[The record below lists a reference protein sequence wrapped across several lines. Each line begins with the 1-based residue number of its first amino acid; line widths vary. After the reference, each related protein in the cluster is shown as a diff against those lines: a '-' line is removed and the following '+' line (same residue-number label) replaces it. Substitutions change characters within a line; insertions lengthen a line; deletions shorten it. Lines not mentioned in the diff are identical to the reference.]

1 MRGKEF
7 GSFLSALIST
17 GYSRFLVI
25 PLLSYLNVFI
35 CSLLEIL
42 ECTII
47 SIDFFI
53 IPLLSAVWIML
64 PAYIPNPT
72 AALLGGGTPIDFGR
86 NYSDGQ
92 RIFGDGKTF
101 RGLFFGVLAGIITGI
116 LLIWLSST
124 FSLTFLPQHT
134 LTSVS
139 LLALGALLGDLGK
152 SFIKRRMG
160 KVRGEKWPVA
170 DQLDLVVGAFILML
184 IIDPAWL
191 FAYVTLPI
199 LIIIVI
205 LTIILHRVVNII
217 GYVMGV
223 KEVPW

>member
-1 MRGKEF
+1 M
-7 GSFLSALIST
+7 
-17 GYSRFLVI
+17 
-25 PLLSYLNVFI
+25 
-35 CSLLEIL
+35 
-42 ECTII
+42 I

-53 IPLLSAVWIML
+53 LPLLSAVWIML
-64 PAYIPNPT
+64 PAYIPNPM

-116 LLIWLSST
+116 ILIWLSST
-124 FSLTFLPQHT
+124 FTLTFLPRHT
-134 LTSVS
+134 LTSVP

-152 SFIKRRMG
+152 SFLKRRLG

-170 DQLDLVVGAFILML
+170 DQLDLVVGAFVLML
-184 IIDPAWL
+184 IFDPAWL

-205 LTIILHRVVNII
+205 LTIILHRLVNII
-217 GYVMGV
+217 GYLIGV

>member
-1 MRGKEF
+1 
-7 GSFLSALIST
+7 
-17 GYSRFLVI
+17 
-25 PLLSYLNVFI
+25 
-35 CSLLEIL
+35 L
-42 ECTII
+42 ECYII

-53 IPLLSAVWIML
+53 IPLLSSVWIML

-86 NYSDGQ
+86 NYSDGK

-101 RGLFFGVLAGIITGI
+101 RGLFFGVLAGIITGG
-116 LLIWLSST
+116 LLIWLSGT
-124 FSLTFLPQHT
+124 FTLTFLPQHT

-152 SFIKRRMG
+152 SFFKRRMG

-184 IIDPAWL
+184 IFDPGWF
-191 FAYVTLPI
+191 FAYITVPI
-199 LIIIVI
+199 LFIILI
-205 LTIILHRVVNII
+205 LTIILHRAVNII

>member
-1 MRGKEF
+1 M
-7 GSFLSALIST
+7 
-17 GYSRFLVI
+17 
-25 PLLSYLNVFI
+25 SYLNVFI
-35 CSLLEIL
+35 CSLLEVL

-53 IPLLSAVWIML
+53 IPLLAAVWIML
-64 PAYIPNPT
+64 PAYIPNPI
-72 AALLGGGTPIDFGR
+72 AALFGGGTPIDFGR
-86 NYSDGQ
+86 NFSDGH

-101 RGLFFGVLAGIITGI
+101 RGLFLGVIAGIITGI
-116 LLIWLSST
+116 LLIWLS
-124 FSLTFLPQHT
+124 LTFALTILPQHT

-139 LLALGALLGDLGK
+139 LLAFGALIGDLGK

-184 IIDPAWL
+184 LFDPTWL

-199 LIIIVI
+199 LIIILI
-205 LTIILHRVVNII
+205 LTIVLHRAVNII
-217 GYVMGV
+217 GYMLGV

>member
-1 MRGKEF
+1 
-7 GSFLSALIST
+7 
-17 GYSRFLVI
+17 
-25 PLLSYLNVFI
+25 
-35 CSLLEIL
+35 L

-101 RGLFFGVLAGIITGI
+101 RGLFFGVLAGIITGLI
-116 LLIWLSST
+116 LIWLSLT
-124 FSLTFLPQHT
+124 FTLTFLPQHT

-184 IIDPAWL
+184 IFDPAWL
-191 FAYVTLPI
+191 FAYLTLPI
-199 LIIIVI
+199 LIIILI
-205 LTIILHRVVNII
+205 LTIVLHRAVNII
-217 GYVMGV
+217 GYMLGV

>member
-1 MRGKEF
+1 M
-7 GSFLSALIST
+7 ST
-17 GYSRFLVI
+17 RYSRI
-25 PLLSYLNVFI
+25 LLNPAVSNLNVFI
-35 CSLLEIL
+35 CSLLEVL

-53 IPLLSAVWIML
+53 IPLLAAIWIML
-64 PAYIPNPT
+64 PAYIPNPM

-86 NYSDGQ
+86 NYSDGH

-101 RGLFFGVLAGIITGI
+101 RGLFFGVLAGIITGL
-116 LLIWLSST
+116 LLIWLSGT
-124 FSLTFLPQHT
+124 FTLTFLPRHT
-134 LTSVS
+134 LASVS

-152 SFIKRRMG
+152 SFLKRRMG

-184 IIDPAWL
+184 IFDPAWL
-191 FAYVTLPI
+191 FAYLTLPVF
-199 LIIIVI
+199 IIILI
-205 LTIILHRVVNII
+205 LTIVIHRAVNII
-217 GYVMGV
+217 GYMLGV

>member
-1 MRGKEF
+1 
-7 GSFLSALIST
+7 
-17 GYSRFLVI
+17 
-25 PLLSYLNVFI
+25 
-35 CSLLEIL
+35 
-42 ECTII
+42 
-47 SIDFFI
+47 
-53 IPLLSAVWIML
+53 ML
-64 PAYIPNPT
+64 PAYTPNPM

-124 FSLTFLPQHT
+124 FALTFLPQHT
-134 LTSVS
+134 LTSVF
-139 LLALGALLGDLGK
+139 LLALGALLGDMGK

-170 DQLDLVVGAFILML
+170 DQLDLVVGAFILLL
-184 IIDPAWL
+184 IFDPAWL
-191 FAYVTLPI
+191 FAYLTLPI

-205 LTIILHRVVNII
+205 LTCVLHRAVNII
-217 GYVMGV
+217 GYMLGV

>member
-1 MRGKEF
+1 M
-7 GSFLSALIST
+7 
-17 GYSRFLVI
+17 
-25 PLLSYLNVFI
+25 SYLNVFI
-35 CSLLEIL
+35 CSLLEVL

-53 IPLLSAVWIML
+53 IPLLAAIWIML
-64 PAYIPNPT
+64 PAYIPNPA

-86 NYSDGQ
+86 NYSDGH

-101 RGLFFGVLAGIITGI
+101 RGLFFGVLAGILTGI

-124 FSLTFLPQHT
+124 FALTFLPRQT

-152 SFIKRRMG
+152 SFLKRRMG

-170 DQLDLVVGAFILML
+170 DQLDLVVGAFILL
-184 IIDPAWL
+184 LLFDPVWL
-191 FAYVTLPI
+191 FACLTLPI
-199 LIIIVI
+199 LIIILI
-205 LTIILHRVVNII
+205 LTVVLHRAVNII
-217 GYVMGV
+217 GYMLGV

>member
-1 MRGKEF
+1 MSTRY
-7 GSFLSALIST
+7 SLIFFN
-17 GYSRFLVI
+17 YPAV
-25 PLLSYLNVFI
+25 SYLNVFI
-35 CSLLEIL
+35 CSLLEVL

-47 SIDFFI
+47 SIDFVI

-64 PAYIPNPT
+64 PAYIPNPM
-72 AALLGGGTPIDFGR
+72 AALLGGGTPVDFGR
-86 NYSDGQ
+86 NYPDGR

-101 RGLFFGVLAGIITGI
+101 RGLFLGVLAGIITGL
-116 LLIWLSST
+116 LLIWLSGK
-124 FSLTFLPQHT
+124 FALIFLPQHT

-152 SFIKRRMG
+152 SFLKRRMG

-170 DQLDLVVGAFILML
+170 DQLDLVAGAFILML
-184 IIDPAWL
+184 LFDPGWL
-191 FAYVTLPI
+191 FSYLTVPI
-199 LIIIVI
+199 LIIILV

-217 GYVMGV
+217 GYVIGV

>member
-1 MRGKEF
+1 M
-7 GSFLSALIST
+7 
-17 GYSRFLVI
+17 
-25 PLLSYLNVFI
+25 SYLNVFI
-35 CSLLEIL
+35 CSLLEVL

-53 IPLLSAVWIML
+53 IPLLAAVWIML
-64 PAYIPNPT
+64 PAYIPNPV

-86 NYSDGQ
+86 NYSDGN

-101 RGLFFGVLAGIITGI
+101 RGLFSGVIAGIITGI
-116 LLIWLSST
+116 LLIWLSFT
-124 FSLTFLPQHT
+124 FSLTFLPLHT
-134 LTSVS
+134 VTSVS

-152 SFIKRRMG
+152 SFLKRRMG

-170 DQLDLVVGAFILML
+170 DQLDLVVGALLLML
-184 IIDPAWL
+184 IFDPAWL
-191 FAYVTLPI
+191 FAYLTLPI

-205 LTIILHRVVNII
+205 LTIVLHRAVNII
-217 GYVMGV
+217 GYMLGV

>member
-1 MRGKEF
+1 MYPA
-7 GSFLSALIST
+7 LSN
-17 GYSRFLVI
+17 
-25 PLLSYLNVFI
+25 LNVFI

-42 ECTII
+42 ECSII

-72 AALLGGGTPIDFGR
+72 AALCGGGTPVDFGR
-86 NYSDGQ
+86 NFSDGH

-116 LLIWLSST
+116 LLIWLSGT
-124 FSLTFLPQHT
+124 FTLTFLPQHT

-152 SFIKRRMG
+152 SFLKRRIG

-170 DQLDLVVGAFILML
+170 DQLDLVAGAFVLML
-184 IIDPAWL
+184 LFDPGWL
-191 FAYVTLPI
+191 FAYLTIPI
-199 LIIIVI
+199 LIIILI
-205 LTIILHRVVNII
+205 LTIILHRAVNII

>member
-1 MRGKEF
+1 M
-7 GSFLSALIST
+7 
-17 GYSRFLVI
+17 
-25 PLLSYLNVFI
+25 SYLNVFI

-53 IPLLSAVWIML
+53 IPLLAAVWIML

-72 AALLGGGTPIDFGR
+72 AALFGGGTPIDFGR
-86 NYSDGQ
+86 NYSDGR

-116 LLIWLSST
+116 LLIWLSGT
-124 FSLTFLPQHT
+124 FALAFLPQHT

-139 LLALGALLGDLGK
+139 LLAIGALSGDLGK
-152 SFIKRRMG
+152 SFLKRRMG
-160 KVRGEKWPVA
+160 KVRGEQWPVA
-170 DQLDLVVGAFILML
+170 DQLDLVAGAFILML
-184 IIDPAWL
+184 LFDAGWL
-191 FAYVTLPI
+191 FTWVTLPV
-199 LIIIVI
+199 LIIILI
-205 LTIILHRVVNII
+205 LTIVLHRAVNII
-217 GYVMGV
+217 GYILGV

>member
-1 MRGKEF
+1 M
-7 GSFLSALIST
+7 
-17 GYSRFLVI
+17 
-25 PLLSYLNVFI
+25 SYLNVFI
-35 CSLLEIL
+35 CSLLEVL

-53 IPLLSAVWIML
+53 IPLLTAVWIML
-64 PAYIPNPT
+64 PAYIPNPA
-72 AALLGGGTPIDFGR
+72 AALLGGGTPVDFKR
-86 NYSDGQ
+86 NYSDGH
-92 RIFGDGKTF
+92 RMFGDGKTF

-116 LLIWLSST
+116 LLIWLYGT
-124 FSLTFLPQHT
+124 FALTFLPQHT

-152 SFIKRRMG
+152 SFLKRRMG

-184 IIDPAWL
+184 IFDPAWL
-191 FAYVTLPI
+191 FTYLTLPI

-205 LTIILHRVVNII
+205 LTLVLHRVVNIV
-217 GYVMGV
+217 GYVIGV